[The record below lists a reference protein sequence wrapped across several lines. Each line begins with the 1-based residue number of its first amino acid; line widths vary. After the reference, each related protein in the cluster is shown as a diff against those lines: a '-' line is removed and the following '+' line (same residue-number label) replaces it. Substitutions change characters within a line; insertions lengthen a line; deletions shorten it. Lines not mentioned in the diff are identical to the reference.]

1 MEQMRRTT
9 VDIDR
14 HALDAAQVALG
25 TKGVKLR
32 EVARS
37 RALADFDIR
46 RDIDGTAAEKWFHPS
61 RTDSDVFSAFRF
73 DYERFVEAP
82 LALA

>member
-1 MEQMRRTT
+1 MRRTT

-46 RDIDGTAAEKWFHPS
+46 RDIDGTAAEVRVNRGEASYSAS
-61 RTDSDVFSAFRF
+61 RK
-73 DYERFVEAP
+73 ERVPEQGSCP
-82 LALA
+82 TISNHEM